1 MRLLLDYAREPVAL
15 LTETNVPNSE
25 NLTYFGNRNEAH
37 VIYNFPLPPLILHA
51 MLSGTSRHLNQW
63 QMAMP
68 PAQLGC
74 TYLNF
79 AASHDGI
86 GMRPAEGLL
95 DDGEIETM
103 IATVQKFG
111 ALVSMRAT
119 ADGGHRAYELNTT
132 FFDAMAG
139 TTEGP
144 DEWQLARFLCSQTIV
159 MALEGIPAFYI
170 HSMLGTGN
178 DLAGVEKTGVSR
190 AINRHRWDYP
200 DLRAR
205 LSDQDSTQARVLG
218 AMKARLAIR
227 RRQKAFHPNAT
238 QFTLQLGEA
247 LFGFWRQSLDRDQS
261 IFALH
266 NVCRDAVSIP
276 VVSINLIGGEDWV
289 DLLSGE
295 LVDAAGGQIAFA
307 PYQCRWITN
316 RR

>member
-1 MRLLLDYAREPVAL
+1 
-15 LTETNVPNSE
+15 
-25 NLTYFGNRNEAH
+25 
-37 VIYNFPLPPLILHA
+37 
-51 MLSGTSRHLNQW
+51 
-63 QMAMP
+63 
-68 PAQLGC
+68 
-74 TYLNF
+74 
-79 AASHDGI
+79 
-86 GMRPAEGLL
+86 
-95 DDGEIETM
+95 
-103 IATVQKFG
+103 
-111 ALVSMRAT
+111 
-119 ADGGHRAYELNTT
+119 
-132 FFDAMAG
+132 MAG
-139 TTEGP
+139 TAEGP

-200 DLRAR
+200 ELRAR
-205 LSDQDSTQARVLG
+205 LGDQDSTQARVLG

-247 LFGFWRQSLDRDQS
+247 LFGVWRQSLDRDQS

-295 LVDAAGGQIAFA
+295 PVDAAGGQIAFA